1 MVGGEGMACVLVIG
15 GGLAGCV
22 TARELANKGIETLIV
37 EKAPKIGGKV
47 RHYGCKA
54 TEHCNQ
60 CGLCLVGDLW
70 KQVESHERI
79 QIWTGSQVL
88 DIEGTRGDFSLR
100 LACPDGPR
108 TVSGVTDIV
117 VSVGFDTFSL
127 ESTASLEY
135 EPDQGIISGDQ
146 LEQLLASRGKH
157 GVFTQPPA
165 SIAFIQCFGSRDI
178 QEKAAYCSRVCCGY
192 STRAARVLRQY
203 HPDMKISFFYM
214 DLQELEG
221 EACYNQLLEE
231 QMEFIRSK
239 PIRIR
244 PGKPNRVLY
253 ERPGSG
259 ELVEQ
264 EFDMLVLSEG
274 IHPSEDGQRMAEI
287 CKLGFDRNGFLKYVE
302 DPRLSGIYMAGC
314 VSGPK
319 KIPEVFY
326 EGLQLAWEIS
336 GGIL

>member
-22 TARELANKGIETLIV
+22 TARELADKGIETLIV
-37 EKAPKIGGKV
+37 EKSPSIGGKV

-54 TEHCNQ
+54 TERCNQ
-60 CGLCLVGDLW
+60 CGLCIVGDLW
-70 KQVESHERI
+70 QQVEKHEKI
-79 QIWTGSQVL
+79 QILTESQVL
-88 DIEGTRGDFSLR
+88 DVEGSRGDFSIR
-100 LACPDGPR
+100 LASPDGPQ
-108 TVSGVTDIV
+108 VISGVSDIV

-127 ESTASLEY
+127 ESAASMEY
-135 EPDQGIISGDQ
+135 EPDQGIISGNQ
-146 LEQLLASRGKH
+146 LERLLAARGRH
-157 GVFTQPPA
+157 GVFTRPPA
-165 SIAFIQCFGSRDI
+165 SIGFIQCFGSRDI

-221 EACYNQLLEE
+221 EARYKQLLEE
-231 QMEFIRSK
+231 QFEFIRSR
-239 PIRIR
+239 PIRIL
-244 PGKPNRVLY
+244 PGRPNRVLY
-253 ERPGSG
+253 EKPGSG
-259 ELVEQ
+259 ELLEQ
-264 EFDMLVLSEG
+264 EFDMLVLPEG
-274 IHPSEDGQRMAEI
+274 IHPSEDGQRLAEI
-287 CKLGFDRNGFLKYVE
+287 CRLGFDRNGFLKYAA
-302 DPRLSGIYMAGC
+302 DPRLSGIHVAGC

-326 EGLQLAWEIS
+326 EGLQVAWEIS